1 MEPEG
6 VVDVLRNLL
15 KALVP
20 GGVVVD
26 LLAVPPNARVEAGDA
41 VLGELDES
49 AFFPRALAAAAGLD
63 ALVDDG
69 LLVRGSEE
77 RFTILVRYPTGQ
89 DAVDDVSQRTYTR
102 MPGELAQRVEAIR
115 GAVAIRETSLVRQ
128 FRRL

>member
-1 MEPEG
+1 MEPED